1 MTEKYSPV
9 TRKLF
14 FFALGWVCGLLLFII
29 FGVKSL
35 YITAI
40 AEAAVSAIFFNK
52 KYFYFALTV
61 VTAALLACGYF
72 NLYSKLR
79 YEKLTA
85 YGGKTVT
92 LDGVVTDF
100 DYINGSVRLT
110 VRGRIN
116 GSRRATVTFYLAD
129 GNFDYYD
136 RVSVKG
142 KVEIPE
148 NTVSFDGEDYARS
161 KGIYL
166 QGSGRAECLE
176 NNGCSHYL
184 LRSVKRL
191 RDYTVRGIRLN
202 CGEQSGTFLTAVLCS
217 EKSKISAQTNAAIY
231 RSGLGHL
238 FAVSGTHVVI
248 ISCVIQLLLSR
259 LVSSARI
266 RSAAL
271 LTIIWGFAVFAGFSP
286 SVVRAC
292 IMMSISQTAV
302 FFRRQS
308 DSANSLGA
316 AAILLTLSCPFVI
329 TSVSFLLSFTAALA
343 IGVFSPAL
351 CRGRIHTAKA
361 KTLISYIC
369 INIFSMP
376 LCAYF
381 FSEISI
387 ISVFVN
393 LLLIPIC
400 TAALALSFAYMIT
413 GSKLLF
419 LIRTADLLADVILR
433 ICTFITKSKLSYIG
447 TRYSKTLI
455 IWGVIAIAA
464 VIFCTLKKEKKK
476 CDITKITAV
485 YLAVCIE
492 SVILGEIA
500 VKDKIIIIP
509 NKSSYAAI
517 VISDSSAA
525 VFDIG
530 SKGKYA
536 YTVNSILSRYNI
548 SDSNIFISDSAVYT
562 SISYSDKLP
571 QSLEFFS
578 LTVGNDKITQ
588 LKDETE
594 IDNLTV
600 SPEENGYKI
609 SLSDSELVLTSD
621 EICINGKSYPS
632 EGFEWTSEILL

>member
-14 FFALGWVCGLLLFII
+14 FFALGWVCGLLLFIR
-29 FGVKSL
+29 FGVNSL

-40 AEAAVSAIFFNK
+40 AEAAASAIFFNK
-52 KYFYFALTV
+52 KYLYFALTV
-61 VTAALLACGYF
+61 MTAALLACGYF

-85 YGGKTVT
+85 YDGRTVT
-92 LDGVVTDF
+92 LDGVVTDY
-100 DYINGSVRLT
+100 DYKNGSVRLT

-116 GSRRATVTFYLAD
+116 GHRCSTVTFYLAD

-148 NTVSFDGEDYARS
+148 NTIAFNGEDYSRS

-166 QGSGRAECLE
+166 QGSGTAECLG
-176 NNGCSHYL
+176 NDGCSHYL

-191 RDYTVRGIRLN
+191 RDYTVRQIRRN
-202 CGEQSGTFLTAVLCS
+202 CGEQSGAFLTAVLCS
-217 EKSKISAQTNAAIY
+217 EKSEISAQTNAAIY

-248 ISCVIQLLLSR
+248 ISCIIQLLLSK
-259 LVSSARI
+259 LISSSRI

-271 LTIIWGFAVFAGFSP
+271 LTVIWGFAVFAGFSP

-302 FFRRQS
+302 FFRRRS
-308 DSANSLGA
+308 DPANSLGA
-316 AAILLTLSCPFVI
+316 AAVLITLACPFAI
-329 TSVSFLLSFTAALA
+329 TSVSFLLSFTAAFA
-343 IGVFSPAL
+343 VGVISPAL
-351 CRGRIHTAKA
+351 CRGRVNTDKA

-369 INIFSMP
+369 INICSMP

-381 FSEISI
+381 FSEISV

-400 TAALALSFAYMIT
+400 TAALALSFVYMIT

-419 LIRTADLLADVILR
+419 LIKSADILADIILK

-455 IWGVIAIAA
+455 IWGIIAIAII
-464 VIFCTLKKEKKK
+464 IFCALKKEKKK
-476 CDITKITAV
+476 SDITKIIAI
-485 YLAVCIE
+485 YLTVCIE
-492 SVILGEIA
+492 SVMLGKIA

-509 NKSSYAAI
+509 NKSSYTAI
-517 VISDSSAA
+517 VISDNSAA

-536 YTVNSILSRYNI
+536 YTVNSILSQYHI
-548 SDSNIFISDSAVYT
+548 THSNIFISDSAVYT
-562 SISYSDKLP
+562 SISYSDELP
-571 QSLEFFS
+571 QHLEFFS
-578 LTVGNDKITQ
+578 LTAGNDNITR
-588 LKDETE
+588 LNGEAK
-594 IDNLTV
+594 IDNLTI
-600 SPEENGYKI
+600 SPQENGYTI
-609 SLSDSELVLTSD
+609 NLADNELILTSD
-621 EICINGKSYPS
+621 EIRINGKSYS
-632 EGFEWTSEILL
+632 AEAFEWTSEILL